1 MRYDSKE
8 MLLIS
13 INFNT
18 DAVDMHY
25 NLAHLKALFKNHERS
40 NKVIKLEDILNPNK
54 FVEEYY
60 LIGELINSKIE
71 ARIEPYKS
79 IIWRLSITDGSVD
92 KALNCSSLRMKE
104 RLSRQPAAWIYSSVF
119 FSELSHLLDSV
130 QTKLGIAKG
139 LNALYGRCI
148 APYGLNI
155 SLVISKNYEF
165 YVNKNKLEK
174 LFGIFKLVSDNP
186 ILNET
191 LNSHIKGL
199 ISGNTLGPIAFVT
212 PEIGAWS
219 SVGGLGVMVDE
230 LSK

>member
-1 MRYDSKE
+1 M
-8 MLLIS
+8 
-13 INFNT
+13 
-18 DAVDMHY
+18 
-25 NLAHLKALFKNHERS
+25 
-40 NKVIKLEDILNPNK
+40 
-54 FVEEYY
+54 
-60 LIGELINSKIE
+60 NSKIE

-79 IIWRLSITDGSVD
+79 IIWRLSIVDGCVD

-119 FSELSHLLDSV
+119 FSELSYLLDSV

-148 APYGLNI
+148 APYDLNI
-155 SLVISKNYEF
+155 SLVISKNFEF
-165 YVNKNKLEK
+165 YVNKHKLEK
-174 LFGIFKLVSDNP
+174 LFGIFKLVSDHP
-186 ILNET
+186 VLNET
-191 LNSHIKGL
+191 LNRHIKGL